1 MKYIMLIALVST
13 LGCSVEVETSQRPL
27 TRPFVSVT
35 MAFGSMGY
43 EKPPVSPQEGCEE
56 GCGCNGTGEE
66 RSGDGLAV
74 VACRCPETCECKAS
88 NLSEAPN
95 SSPATKQE
103 TSTPAADPPL
113 VPLAPKQAGNRIE
126 CVGGQCYLVEP
137 GGKRYRIIRR

>member
-1 MKYIMLIALVST
+1 MKYLMLIALVST

-43 EKPPVSPQEGCEE
+43 EEPPVSPEEGCVE

-74 VACRCPETCECKAS
+74 VACRCQETCECKA
-88 NLSEAPN
+88 ARV
-95 SSPATKQE
+95 SPEEPPVVPIPQ
-103 TSTPAADPPL
+103 PAS
-113 VPLAPKQAGNRIE
+113 AGNRIE

-137 GGKRYRIIRR
+137 SGKRYRIIQR